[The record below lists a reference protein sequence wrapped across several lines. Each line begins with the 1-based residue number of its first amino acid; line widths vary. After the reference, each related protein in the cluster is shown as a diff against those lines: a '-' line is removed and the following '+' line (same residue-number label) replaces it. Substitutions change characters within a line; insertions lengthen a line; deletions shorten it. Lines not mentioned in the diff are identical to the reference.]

1 MKAAEERGA
10 GFDQLNNNRRHN
22 NCNNINMKLGYKIL
36 KTSLKAYQ
44 MTKQFGCLARPKM
57 VDLVLGLFIVR
68 IYLPSANLN
77 LLSRLLARL

>member
-1 MKAAEERGA
+1 MKGAEEGGA
-10 GFDQLNNNRRHN
+10 DFDQLTNKRRHN
-22 NCNNINMKLGYKIL
+22 NCNNINMKLGYKML
-36 KTSLKAYQ
+36 KTSLNAYQ
-44 MTKQFGCLARPKM
+44 MTNQFGCLARPEM